1 MTKYLSSGATD
12 DDDKERR
19 LQANLFI
26 ANIVHSKKNVSL
38 EYIKINIAYNMRKTT
53 TAIQRTLTELWHLIF
68 GYDNF

>member
-26 ANIVHSKKNVSL
+26 VNIVHSKKDISL
-38 EYIKINIAYNMRKTT
+38 EYIKRNIAYNMRKTT
-53 TAIQRTLTELWHLIF
+53 TAIQRASTKLWYQF
-68 GYDNF
+68 FCYDNF